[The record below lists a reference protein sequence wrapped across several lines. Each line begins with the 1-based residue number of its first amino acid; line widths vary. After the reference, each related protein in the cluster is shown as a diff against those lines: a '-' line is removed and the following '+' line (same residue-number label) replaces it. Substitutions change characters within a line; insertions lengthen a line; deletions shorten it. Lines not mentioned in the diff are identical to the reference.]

1 MLENCWKQKLIKHF
15 FKVMNNSVLERLW
28 KICDN
33 TDTSNLETRFDTSN
47 YEAKVPLPIGR
58 SDLINER

>member
-15 FKVMNNSVLERLW
+15 FKVINNSVLERLW

-47 YEAKVPLPIGR
+47 YEAKVPLPIER
-58 SDLINER
+58 SDLSDLR